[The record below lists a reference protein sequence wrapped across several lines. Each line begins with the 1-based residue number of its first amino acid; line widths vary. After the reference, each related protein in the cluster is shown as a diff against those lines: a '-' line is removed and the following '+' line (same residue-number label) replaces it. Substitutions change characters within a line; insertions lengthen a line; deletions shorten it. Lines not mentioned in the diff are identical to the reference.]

1 MYQVSDE
8 YKAAMRSQ
16 EQVHTLHGTIGMVD
30 FREENITQGSFCVSN
45 QCSDSSE
52 VKIGQVYVG
61 ELKATFINVQIPRY
75 TWKGLEIKPYAGI
88 VVNSNTEE
96 VPLGIYTIEQADWK
110 ASGVAVTAY
119 DNMAKFDKS
128 YNKMQITGDA
138 YTLASEA
145 CSRCGV
151 ILGCSREEMAAM
163 PNGSVTLAVYPEND
177 IETWRDFISWLAQT
191 LGAFATIDRVGRLVF
206 RQYGG
211 TPVDMI
217 DMEGRAQDAAFSDF
231 ETRYTGMSVVDKE
244 TKTTNYYC
252 VTPDDGLTYNLG
264 GNPFLQY
271 GTEEM
276 KKERRLAV
284 LNALQSIR
292 YVPFSTTAPGSPAYD
307 LGDVLVFS
315 DGIADGSKQS
325 VLTHFEYNYGVKYR
339 MKGVGKNPALA
350 TGKSKTD
357 KDISGLMSS
366 GQADDGMHYA
376 VYTNLEPVAITEG
389 KKKQVID
396 MRFAVQK
403 RTHVAVEMEFLLTAE
418 TTANESEETFCVGD
432 VVCEVTYYLN
442 GEEITDR
449 YPVETWQDG
458 KHVLALRYDIQ
469 AAEEKVHTWGVR
481 MKVEGGGVSF
491 PKYGI
496 HSVISGTGLA
506 GSGAWD
512 GTVRVADEIEPLNF
526 GPMFCDFI
534 DTLEASTHVP
544 TPVQPV
550 DTVGFSFSRMF
561 SGFNDSVSS
570 SSDMMT
576 FSPWVNPDRV
586 VTDCTVDTEKG
597 WLGAGTT
604 VLGTEMQVTTAVIT
618 GVTGVET
625 RCVGAVFQASF
636 DDELTWVGH
645 DSYEWTEGVEMTA
658 EQLAAVP
665 ASAWNGSV
673 KLRALLEDNA
683 SLFSITVYGGRV

>member
-8 YKAAMRSQ
+8 YKAAMRAL
-16 EQVHTLHGTIGMVD
+16 EQAHTLRGTIGAVG
-30 FREENITQGSFCVSN
+30 FREENITQGSFSVSN

-88 VVNSNTEE
+88 VVNSNAEE

-151 ILGCSREEMAAM
+151 TLGCSREEMAAM
-163 PNGSVTLAVYPEND
+163 PNGSVDLAVYPEND

-211 TPVDMI
+211 APVDMI
-217 DMEGRAQDAAFSDF
+217 DMEGRAPDAAFSDF

-357 KDISGLMSS
+357 KDISGLMASE
-366 GQADDGMHYA
+366 QADDGMHYT
-376 VYTNLEPVAITEG
+376 VYTNLAQIAIADG
-389 KKKQVID
+389 KKKQVVDI
-396 MRFAVQK
+396 RFAVQK
-403 RTHVAVEMEFLLTAE
+403 RTHVVIEMEFLLTAE
-418 TTANESEETFCVGD
+418 TAGKEAEDTSGKGS

-442 GEEITDR
+442 GEEVTDR
-449 YPVETWQDG
+449 YPAETWQDG
-458 KHVLALRYDIQ
+458 RHVLALRYDIQ
-469 AAEEKVHTWGVR
+469 AAEEKVHTWGVW
-481 MKVEGGGVSF
+481 MNIKGGKVSF

-506 GSGAWD
+506 GSGTWD
-512 GTVRVADEIEPLNF
+512 GIVQAADEIGLLEF
-526 GPMFCDFI
+526 KPMFGNFTDAAEGAVHI
-534 DTLEASTHVP
+534 P
-544 TPVQPV
+544 TTGQPF
-550 DTVGFSFSRMF
+550 DTVDFSFARMF
-561 SGFNDSVSS
+561 GGFTDSVSS
-570 SSDMMT
+570 LSDMIT
-576 FSPWVNPDRV
+576 FSPWVNADKV

-604 VLGTEMQVTTAVIT
+604 VLGTEMKVTTAVIT
-618 GVTGVET
+618 GVTGVEVQ
-625 RCVGAVFQASF
+625 CEGAVFQVSF
-636 DDELTWVGH
+636 DSGETWVGH
-645 DSYEWTEGVEMTA
+645 DGNEWTEGVIMTE
-658 EQLAAVP
+658 EQLANVP
-665 ASAWNGSV
+665 ALAWNDSV

-683 SLFSITVYGGRV
+683 SLYSITAHGGSV